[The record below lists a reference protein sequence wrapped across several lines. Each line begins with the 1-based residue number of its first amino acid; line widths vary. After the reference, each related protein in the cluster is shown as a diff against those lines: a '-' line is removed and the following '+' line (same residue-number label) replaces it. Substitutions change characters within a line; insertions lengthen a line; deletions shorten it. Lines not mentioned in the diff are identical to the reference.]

1 MTANLDGSP
10 DAAGLRGVLVVSR
23 FNEFVTSKL
32 LAGARAALEEAECVE
47 PTVLHVPGAWEIP
60 LAVDRALATG
70 RYDFAVAL
78 GALIRGDT
86 YHFDVL
92 ADTATRALSEI
103 SRARGLPVAM
113 GVLTV
118 ETVEQAIERSG
129 SGSANKGREAALA
142 AIEMA
147 RLLKTVE

>member
-1 MTANLDGSP
+1 MTPTRDGSH
-10 DAAGLRGVLVVSR
+10 DGAGLRGVIVVAR

-32 LAGARAALEEAECVE
+32 LAGAQQALEHCGAEDTAVF
-47 PTVLHVPGAWEIP
+47 HVPGAWEIP

-70 RYDFAVAL
+70 RFDFAIAL
-78 GALIRGDT
+78 GALVRGQT

-92 ADTATRALSEI
+92 ADEVTRALSEV
-103 SRARGLPVAM
+103 SRARAVPLGF

-118 ETVEQAIERSG
+118 DTVEQAIERAG
-129 SGSANKGREAALA
+129 SGSANKGWEATLV

-147 RLLKTVE
+147 RLLKRIE